1 MMSTKGHGQSS
12 GRQTYLDWIGERS
25 HDRGKKLWLNNA
37 ISRKSNSQSG
47 EKDLRV
53 QFPTVTAEVKL
64 SVTPERAAV
73 FVDGVFAGH
82 VAEFGGVG
90 RALLVAPRPT

>member
-1 MMSTKGHGQSS
+1 MSTKGHGQSS

-47 EKDLRV
+47 RKICG
-53 QFPTVTAEVKL
+53 F
-64 SVTPERAAV
+64 SS
-73 FVDGVFAGH
+73 
-82 VAEFGGVG
+82 
-90 RALLVAPRPT
+90 PRSRRRSNCL